1 MIVLHELNFHTMA
14 RICLAAIG
22 FSEKPAMIPET
33 TRKKMDH
40 SGKIGLCDDHGPLIL
55 NTYLTRL
62 S

>member
-22 FSEKPAMIPET
+22 FSEEPAMIPET

-40 SGKIGLCDDHGPLIL
+40 TGKSGLCDDHGPPIL
-55 NTYLTRL
+55 SRYLTQL